1 MWRNP
6 RLCKAIGSKDIVLYK
21 NKVRESFQ
29 VRDVSLFNG
38 GGGGGA
44 TNFLNKA
51 PKKF

>member
-1 MWRNP
+1 MNQ
-6 RLCKAIGSKDIVLYK
+6 LFAHNYH
-21 NKVRESFQ
+21 

-38 GGGGGA
+38 GGGGGRA